1 MDLPSFRL
9 TQLIDMIVKT
19 QVIIDV
25 YAQKFNTVFIS
36 YGAAW
41 DLNFQFLQIRW
52 LFSAFDIKWLLRNHL
67 KILSV
72 FFWSLK
78 MTESRSDEQA

>member
-1 MDLPSFRL
+1 
-9 TQLIDMIVKT
+9 MIVKI
-19 QVIIDV
+19 QVIIKV
-25 YAQKFNTVFIS
+25 ETQKFNTVFIS

-41 DLNFQFLQIRW
+41 DLKFFLVLTIRW
-52 LFSAFDIKWLLRNHL
+52 LFLAFDIKLLLQNYL

-78 MTESRSDEQA
+78 MIESRSGEQTYGVLSSA